1 MDLERLIESGDILL
15 LIPFVMAVGWIVSVV
30 LKHRE
35 RMAMI
40 ERGMN
45 PDQAALDRKK
55 PEQGKLDHGRQ

>member
-1 MDLERLIESGDILL
+1 MDMMRLIESGDILL
-15 LIPFVMAVGWIVSVV
+15 VLVPVVCLIGWIVPTV

-45 PDQAALDRKK
+45 PDQPKLDRAS
-55 PEQGKLDHGRQ
+55 LDQRR